1 MEYENHFD
9 SDALNEVQYDG
20 SQNTVKI
27 NNPTKGKAKH
37 YESSV
42 FNKAYLDFICARI
55 EANELECDPDL
66 HLQALDAMNVIYLDI
81 DCYYGP
87 NCDPEEFNKNNAK
100 LYSKVFIESN
110 GLKPVNVFIFI
121 PSVCNL
127 IEGRIKGG
135 AHVFIYLDSNVDK
148 DRRHTM
154 YNTTRQKILTD
165 DGLHQ
170 EFAAQGIDVNAG
182 NYSKIF
188 DEGPI
193 QSCSALLPF
202 AVKMNATRSYILSN
216 FDEIDTD
223 CETFIIANK
232 HAEIKLENDE
242 EDDIVLEDEEVDLKD
257 EIEYTTSSAYKET
270 LHFVHQL
277 RYLCPR
283 HPFWNRIHDH
293 NSRQQIFK
301 PIFHW
306 LMLCLFSQ
314 DPRTM
319 SYNPT
324 NRIKKQLSRE
334 LLPLILMTNGPNDK
348 GNTLKELQDYI
359 ESICCICYSDGGAY
373 RIFIDEDLAKACKF
387 VLDKPEAMIA
397 KSMQA
402 FAFVHYKDMT
412 KEDRDREAQKLSYN
426 MRVVRSHARMFV
438 SNYSNFVTFISENLS
453 EEIRPFGLPITDED
467 IAKGYKISMNARHV
481 QTDEVRAGVPISF
494 DELRK
499 LKLYEDV
506 KRGATITSE
515 FYDEFMT
522 TMLRMFIC
530 IYFYNIW
537 KALPAVRKAISTFVA
552 YFVFTKRDGP
562 LPMPRIYNIRQTREL
577 CKYPFNQ
584 WLPPDEKGSQL
595 IDWFSEIY
603 NDYIDS
609 ELNTSRKHILAY
621 EFIEIQRM
629 FQTSPSVKAKTDI
642 KPISNLASGLKS
654 IKDDIMLVHY
664 KRKQDPIEHDPT
676 VACPYH
682 PMRNGILEFIVPE
695 YPTDGRNWREYCR
708 FHTDNYDIILN
719 GTSNIFWDE
728 MYPFEKHPAYAR
740 MLRAFREIQTQKSMY
755 DYEMQACSSVLQGVC
770 GKDQIHQDYGTGSEG
785 KTLWNN
791 AIMMML
797 GHSSLP
803 IAIQKTVIGDYYPE
817 GMNDTVMI
825 NPLPLACT
833 INAKFI
839 MTENKSGHDAG
850 GLIELKGKRFCSVA
864 EIDVQS
870 YGRNLQV
877 GICKQI
883 TGENPINSRQIH
895 EKSESLLP
903 RIYMTLQTNN
913 LLGYSENNDAIV
925 RRFAVI
931 EHTSKF
937 KTRALADIDNR
948 KGRTRQFEAD
958 TTLGSKLQTDPAY
971 WQAVFYILLPYA
983 RKFIGRWYDPDE
995 DKEAINAEDR
1005 TGGHEPYGAISSIPK
1020 PERVERMT
1028 RISIKC
1034 SSGLVGWLAKNLPK
1048 VENAL
1053 ITVKRVIDTVI
1064 QTDKNS
1070 IISKDGGILDGKLSH
1085 KPEEAKR
1092 NEIARHLSSQFGSSW
1107 LFKLRD
1113 EFWDGDKLKDEIS
1126 LEAGAYE
1133 VIDRAKIEEMKE
1145 TIISDPPRKT
1155 LALKKALKLKRS
1167 DLHLVPT
1174 EEDMQSVEDGELDS
1188 DAMIDLIFQDG
1199 MSIADIGAISNLEGV
1214 YIIDHT
1220 FVFKPRDV
1228 DEDEK

>member
-9 SDALNEVQYDG
+9 SEALVEVHYDG
-20 SQNTVKI
+20 STNTIKI
-27 NNPTKGKAKH
+27 NNPSKGAAKH
-37 YESSV
+37 YTTD
-42 FNKAYLDFICARI
+42 FNTAYLEFIKARI
-55 EANELECDPDL
+55 DAEEFECDMDL
-66 HLQALDAMNVIYLDI
+66 HVQALDAMNVIYLDI
-81 DCYYGP
+81 DCSYAADCMQPDDY
-87 NCDPEEFNKNNAK
+87 NLNNAR
-100 LYSKVFIESN
+100 LYSKLFIDVN
-110 GLKPVNVFIFI
+110 GLVPVNTFIFI
-121 PSVCNL
+121 PSVCN
-127 IEGRIKGG
+127 IVDGRIKGG
-135 AHVFIYLDSNVDK
+135 AHIFIYLDSNVDK
-148 DRRHTM
+148 DERHQM
-154 YNTTRQKILTD
+154 YNRTRQKILSDETAYSNFKD
-165 DGLHQ
+165 NGL
-170 EFAAQGIDVNAG
+170 DLNAN

-193 QSCSALLPF
+193 QSCSTLLPF
-202 AVKMNATRSYILSN
+202 AVKMNATRSYTLAN
-216 FDEIDTD
+216 YDEIDTA
-223 CETFIIANK
+223 CETFIIPNR
-232 HAEIKLENDE
+232 HAEIKAEDE
-242 EDDIVLEDEEVDLKD
+242 DVDDVVLEDEEVDMND
-257 EIEYTTSSAYKET
+257 ELEYTTSSAYKET
-270 LHFVHQL
+270 LHFIHQL
-277 RYLCPR
+277 RYLCPI

-293 NSRQQIFK
+293 NARQLIFK
-301 PIFHW
+301 PLFHW

-314 DPRTM
+314 DSRAIG
-319 SYNPT
+319 YNPT
-324 NRIKKQLSRE
+324 NRVKKQLSRE

-348 GNTLKELQDYI
+348 GNTMKELQDYI
-359 ESICCICYSDGGAY
+359 QRICCVCYEAGGAY
-373 RIFIDEDLAKACKF
+373 NVFVDEDLSKSCKY
-387 VLDKPEAMIA
+387 VLDKPDAQIA
-397 KSMQA
+397 KSMQT
-402 FAFVHYKDMT
+402 FAFVHFKNLS
-412 KEDRDREAQKLSYN
+412 KEDREAAAQRLSYK
-426 MRVVRSHARMFV
+426 MQVVRSHAKMFV

-467 IAKGYKISMNARHV
+467 IAKGYKTSMNSKHI
-481 QTDEVRAGVPISF
+481 QNDEVRAGVPISF

-499 LKLYEDV
+499 LKLYEHV
-506 KRGATITSE
+506 RRSE
-515 FYDEFMT
+515 MISSEYYDEFMT

-537 KALPAVRKAISTFVA
+537 KPLPAVRKAISAFVA

-562 LPMPRIYNIRQTREL
+562 VPMPRIYNIRQTREL

-584 WLPPDEKGSQL
+584 WLPPDENGSQL

-603 NDYIDS
+603 NGYIDA

-621 EFIEIQRM
+621 EFIEIQRI
-629 FQTSPSVKAKTDI
+629 FQTSPSVKQSTDI
-642 KPISNLASGLKS
+642 KPISNLAGGLGA
-654 IKDDIMLVHY
+654 IKNDIMLVHY
-664 KRKQDPIEHDPT
+664 KRKQDPVEHDPT

-755 DYEMQACSSVLQGVC
+755 DYEMQACSSVLHGVC

-817 GMNDTVMI
+817 GMDDTVMI

-833 INAKFI
+833 INAKYI

-850 GLIELKGKRFCSVA
+850 GLIEMKGKRFCSVA

-895 EKSESLLP
+895 EKAESLLP

-913 LLGYSENNDAIV
+913 LLGYSENNDAIY

-937 KTRALADIDNR
+937 KTRALADIDSR

-983 RKFIGRWYDPDE
+983 RKYIGRWYDPDE
-995 DKEAINAEDR
+995 DTTSLNIEDR
-1005 TGGHEPYGAISSIPK
+1005 MGGHAPYGAISSIPK
-1020 PERVERMT
+1020 PERVKRMT
-1028 RISIKC
+1028 EISVKC

-1053 ITVKRVIDTVI
+1053 ITVKRVIDTVL

-1070 IISKDGGILDGKLSH
+1070 ITAKDGGILDGRLSH
-1085 KPEEAKR
+1085 KPEETKR
-1092 NEIARHLSSQFGSSW
+1092 TEIARHLASQFGSSW

-1113 EFWDGDKLKDEIS
+1113 EFWDGDKLKDEIE
-1126 LEAGAYE
+1126 LRAGAYE
-1133 VIDRAKIEEMKE
+1133 VIDRAKIEEMKDE
-1145 TIISDPPRKT
+1145 IISDPPRKT
-1155 LALKKALKLKRS
+1155 IELKDNLLLRRA
-1167 DLHLVPT
+1167 DLHLIPT
-1174 EEDMQSVEDGELDS
+1174 KEEIEIVGEDLDS

-1199 MSIADIGAISNLEGV
+1199 MSIADIGGISNLEGV

-1228 DEDEK
+1228 DEEEK